1 MSDARVIDARG
12 LSPPQPFELVMDALC
27 DLAADQ
33 ELVLI
38 LDREPT
44 PLYQVLERNGY
55 AWRTTH
61 HADDGRVEVRIRER

>member
-1 MSDARVIDARG
+1 
-12 LSPPQPFELVMDALC
+12 
-27 DLAADQ
+27 
-33 ELVLI
+33 VLI
-38 LDREPT
+38 LDREPA